1 MHNDNMLQLYNLLLS
16 CQEKRNYK
24 VDRQMDEGK
33 NSMIEVPRPQDT
45 IILIFSYTWI
55 LVVSFRYV
63 CLYQK
68 KKARLGNY

>member
-45 IILIFSYTWI
+45 IILIFSYT
-55 LVVSFRYV
+55 
-63 CLYQK
+63 
-68 KKARLGNY
+68 